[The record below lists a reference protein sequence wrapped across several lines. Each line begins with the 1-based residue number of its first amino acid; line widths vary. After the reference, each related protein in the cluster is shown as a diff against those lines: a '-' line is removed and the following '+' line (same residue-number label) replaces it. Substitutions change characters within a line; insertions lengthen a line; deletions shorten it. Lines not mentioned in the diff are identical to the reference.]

1 VFLKEAGN
9 LDLGAQSFQAT
20 GARQNGSGVRKF
32 IAAEW
37 LYRENNSAEDAIDI
51 CHRLMPPEFSAA
63 SSVARW
69 MIYIIQSRQDRAERP
84 GVLKMHQ
91 LLKQDMA
98 PQASQSGLL
107 APDTTG
113 MNFYRADPALTD
125 LLRIHLPEKLFNHI
139 EPHLDRLGELAG
151 GRLDECARLADRHGP
166 VLHPRDKF
174 GRDVQSIEYH
184 PAYHELERAAFG
196 EFGIHA
202 LSIRKGIMGW
212 PDKYPVVA
220 KHAFTFLFNQTE
232 FGMGCPINVTDGCA
246 KLLANFGSEE
256 LKAKYFD
263 GLTQTD
269 MSRLTQGG
277 QFMTEKEGGS
287 DVGTLTTSAVQEG
300 DHWRLYGEKW
310 FCSNADAK
318 VVMLL
323 ARPEGAP
330 PGTRGVGLFLM
341 PRFLEDGSQNHYR
354 IVRLKDKLGTRSMAS
369 GEIKLEGA
377 IAYAVGKLDR
387 GFVQMAEM
395 VNSSRLSNGVKSTA
409 LMRRAWHDAMTV
421 AKNRVV
427 FGSRIL
433 DLPLGRRQLLKI
445 MLATEQA
452 LSMSFLT
459 ADALDRAEA
468 GSQDAAA
475 LLRILTPTLKFRA
488 TRDARKVCG
497 DALEMRGGIGYIEEF
512 ATARLLRDAHL
523 GSIWE
528 GTGNIVALDALK
540 RAVGR
545 HGAESA
551 LAADL
556 HARLDDSAE
565 VPQAWRDKLRGLAD
579 RAVGFAR
586 EVAAHSDN
594 EAESRRATSLL
605 YHVASAVQLAW
616 EAQRIHARRG
626 DARRLLLSRLV
637 VDQRVTPN
645 DPFRLA
651 ENKSQG
657 AIAALL
663 LGDRPAGMAE
673 VGELLRGA

>member
-1 VFLKEAGN
+1 M
-9 LDLGAQSFQAT
+9 QP
-20 GARQNGSGVRKF
+20 RK
-32 IAAEW
+32 
-37 LYRENNSAEDAIDI
+37 
-51 CHRLMPPEFSAA
+51 
-63 SSVARW
+63 
-69 MIYIIQSRQDRAERP
+69 QDRRAAHP
-84 GVLKMHQ
+84 DQ
-91 LLKQDMA
+91 
-98 PQASQSGLL
+98 PGLL

-113 MNFYRADPALTD
+113 MNFYRADPAFRD
-125 LLRIHLPEKLFNHI
+125 LLRLHLPDKMLRHI
-139 EPHLDRLGELAG
+139 EPHLERLGALAG
-151 GRLDECARLADRHGP
+151 GHLDECARLADRHVP
-166 VLHPRDKF
+166 VLHQRDRF
-174 GRDVQSIEYH
+174 GRDAQYIEYH
-184 PAYHELERAAFG
+184 PAYRELEKAAFG

-202 LSIRKGIMGW
+202 MSIRKGIMGW

-220 KHAFTFLFNQTE
+220 KHAFTFLFNQAE
-232 FGMGCPINVTDGCA
+232 FGLGCPINVTDGCA
-246 KLLANFGSEE
+246 KLLNNFGSEA
-256 LKAKYFD
+256 LKARYLD

-269 MSRLTQGG
+269 ISKLTQGG

-287 DVGTLTTSAVQEG
+287 DVGTLTTTAVQEG
-300 DHWRLYGEKW
+300 DHWRLHGEKW

-323 ARPEGAP
+323 ARPEGAG

-341 PRFLEDGSQNHYR
+341 PRYLDDGSQNHYR

-409 LMRRAWHDAMTV
+409 LMRRAHHDATTV
-421 AKNRVV
+421 ARNRVV
-427 FGSRIL
+427 FGGRII
-433 DLPLGRRQLLKI
+433 DKPLAQRQLMKI
-445 MLATEQA
+445 MLATEQG

-488 TRDARKVCG
+488 TRDARKICG

-523 GSIWE
+523 GSVWE
-528 GTGNIVALDALK
+528 GTGNIVAIDALR

-556 HARLDDSAE
+556 HARLDDSPS
-565 VPQAWRDKLRGLAD
+565 VPQAWRDRLRGLAD
-579 RAVGFAR
+579 RAIGFAR
-586 EVAAHSDN
+586 EVAARSDN
-594 EAESRRATSLL
+594 EADSRRATSVL

-616 EAQRIHARRG
+616 ESQRIHARRG
-626 DARRLLLSRLV
+626 DARRLLLSRMV
-637 VDQRVTPN
+637 IDHRVAAH
-645 DPFRLA
+645 DPFR
-651 ENKSQG
+651 
-657 AIAALL
+657 
-663 LGDRPAGMAE
+663 PT
-673 VGELLRGA
+673 

>member
-1 VFLKEAGN
+1 MQQHSQN
-9 LDLGAQSFQAT
+9 DL
-20 GARQNGSGVRKF
+20 V
-32 IAAEW
+32 
-37 LYRENNSAEDAIDI
+37 NSDP
-51 CHRLMPPEFSAA
+51 R
-63 SSVARW
+63 SS
-69 MIYIIQSRQDRAERP
+69 
-84 GVLKMHQ
+84 
-91 LLKQDMA
+91 
-98 PQASQSGLL
+98 LL
-107 APDTTG
+107 APDTSG
-113 MNFYRADPALTD
+113 MNFYHADPSLSD
-125 LLRIHLPEKLFNHI
+125 LLRIHLPEALFRHI
-139 EPHLDRLGELAG
+139 EPHLDRLGGLAG
-151 GRLDECARLADRHGP
+151 GHLDECARLADRHVP
-166 VLHPRDKF
+166 VLHQRDRF
-174 GRDVQSIEYH
+174 GRDMQWIEYH
-184 PAYHELERAAFG
+184 PAYRELERAAFG

-202 LSIRKGIMGW
+202 MSIRKGILGW
-212 PDKYPVVA
+212 GDKYPVAA
-220 KHAFTFLFNQTE
+220 KHAFTFLFNQAE
-232 FGMGCPINVTDGCA
+232 FGLGCPINVTDGCA
-246 KLLANFGSEE
+246 KLLANFGSEA
-256 LKAKYFD
+256 LKAKYLD

-269 MSRLTQGG
+269 MNKLTQGG

-287 DVGTLTTSAVQEG
+287 DVGTLTTTAVEEG
-300 DHWRLYGEKW
+300 DHWLLYGEKW

-323 ARPEGAP
+323 ARPEGAG

-341 PRFLEDGSQNHYR
+341 PRTLDNGSPNHYR

-427 FGSRIL
+427 FGRRII
-433 DLPLGRRQLLKI
+433 DLPLAQRQLMKI
-445 MLATEQA
+445 TLATEQA

-497 DALEMRGGIGYIEEF
+497 DAMEMRGGIGYIEEF

-528 GTGNIVALDALK
+528 GTGNIVAIDALT

-545 HGAESA
+545 HGADAA

-556 HARLDDSAE
+556 YARLDDSAD
-565 VPQAWRDKLRGLAD
+565 VPSGWRDRLRGLTD

-586 EVAAHSDN
+586 EVAGRGEN
-594 EAESRRATSLL
+594 EAEARRATSLL
-605 YHVASAVQLAW
+605 YHVASAVALAW
-616 EAQRIHARRG
+616 EAHRIHQMRG

-637 VDQRVTPN
+637 IDHRLPSG
-645 DPFRLA
+645 DPFRM
-651 ENKSQG
+651 SDDGRQR
-657 AIAALL
+657 AITQAL
-663 LGDRPAGMAE
+663 LGDRAVGMEEA
-673 VGELLRGA
+673 GELAE

>member
-1 VFLKEAGN
+1 
-9 LDLGAQSFQAT
+9 
-20 GARQNGSGVRKF
+20 
-32 IAAEW
+32 
-37 LYRENNSAEDAIDI
+37 
-51 CHRLMPPEFSAA
+51 
-63 SSVARW
+63 
-69 MIYIIQSRQDRAERP
+69 MINIERNEQ
-84 GVLKMHQ
+84 GLKMQ
-91 LLKQDMA
+91 PLKQDRKTPA
-98 PQASQSGLL
+98 GDQPGLL

-125 LLRIHLPEKLFNHI
+125 LLRLHLPEALFRHI
-139 EPHLDRLGELAG
+139 EPYLDRLGGLAG
-151 GRLDECARLADRHGP
+151 GHLDECARLADRHTP
-166 VLHPRDKF
+166 VLHQRDRF
-174 GRDVQSIEYH
+174 GRDSQYIEYH
-184 PAYHELERAAFG
+184 PAYRELEKAAFG

-202 LSIRKGIMGW
+202 MSIRKGIMGW

-220 KHAFTFLFNQTE
+220 KHAFTFLFNQAE
-232 FGMGCPINVTDGCA
+232 FGLGCPINVTDGCA
-246 KLLANFGSEE
+246 KLLNNFGNEA
-256 LKAKYFD
+256 LKAKYLD

-269 MSRLTQGG
+269 MSKLTQGG

-310 FCSNADAK
+310 FCSNADAE

-323 ARPEGAP
+323 ARPNGAG

-341 PRFLEDGSQNHYR
+341 PRRLDDGSQNHYR

-409 LMRRAWHDAMTV
+409 LMRRAHHDAMTV

-427 FGSRIL
+427 FGQRII
-433 DLPLGRRQLLKI
+433 DLPLARRQLMKI

-512 ATARLLRDAHL
+512 VTARLLRDAHL

-528 GTGNIVALDALK
+528 GTGNIVAIDALK

-545 HGAESA
+545 HGADAA

-556 HARLDDSAE
+556 HARLDDSAN
-565 VPQAWRDKLRGLAD
+565 VPQAWRNRLRELSD
-579 RAVGFAR
+579 RAIGFAR
-586 EVAAHSDN
+586 EVATRTDN
-594 EAESRRATSLL
+594 EADARRATSLL
-605 YHVASAVQLAW
+605 YQVASAVALTW
-616 EAQRIHARRG
+616 EGGRIHEMRG
-626 DARRLLLSRLV
+626 DARRLLLSRMV
-637 VDQRVTPN
+637 IDHRVTAS
-645 DPFRLA
+645 DPFRLT
-651 ENKSQG
+651 ENAVQR
-657 AIAALL
+657 AITDHL
-663 LGDRPAGMAE
+663 LGERAVGMAE
-673 VGELLRGA
+673 VGELIIAA

>member
-1 VFLKEAGN
+1 MINIGRNEQGLKMQPRMH
-9 LDLGAQSFQAT
+9 DRAT
-20 GARQNGSGVRKF
+20 G
-32 IAAEW
+32 
-37 LYRENNSAEDAIDI
+37 SADQ
-51 CHRLMPPEFSAA
+51 P
-63 SSVARW
+63 
-69 MIYIIQSRQDRAERP
+69 
-84 GVLKMHQ
+84 
-91 LLKQDMA
+91 
-98 PQASQSGLL
+98 GLL

-125 LLRIHLPEKLFNHI
+125 LLRLHLPDALFRHI

-151 GRLDECARLADRHGP
+151 GYLDECARLADRHTP
-166 VLHPRDKF
+166 VLHQRDKF
-174 GRDVQSIEYH
+174 GRDTQYIEYH
-184 PAYHELERAAFG
+184 PAYRELEKAAFG

-246 KLLANFGSEE
+246 KLLANFGSEA
-256 LKAKYFD
+256 LKQKYLD

-269 MSRLTQGG
+269 MSKLTQGG

-287 DVGTLTTSAVQEG
+287 DVGTLTTTAVKEG
-300 DHWRLYGEKW
+300 DHWRLRGEKW

-341 PRFLEDGSQNHYR
+341 PRYLDDGSQNHYR

-377 IAYAVGKLDR
+377 IAYAVG
-387 GFVQMAEM
+387 
-395 VNSSRLSNGVKSTA
+395 
-409 LMRRAWHDAMTV
+409 
-421 AKNRVV
+421 
-427 FGSRIL
+427 
-433 DLPLGRRQLLKI
+433 P
-445 MLATEQA
+445 
-452 LSMSFLT
+452 
-459 ADALDRAEA
+459 LDRAEA

-497 DALEMRGGIGYIEEF
+497 DALEMRGGIGYVEEF

-545 HGAESA
+545 HGADAA

-556 HARLDDSAE
+556 HARLDDSAN
-565 VPQAWRDKLRGLAD
+565 VPQAWRSRLHDLTD

-586 EVAAHSDN
+586 EVASKSDN
-594 EAESRRATSLL
+594 EGDARRATSLL
-605 YHVASAVQLAW
+605 YHVASAVALTW
-616 EAQRIHARRG
+616 EGGRIHEMRG
-626 DARRLLLSRLV
+626 DARRLLLSRMV
-637 VDQRVTPN
+637 IDHRVAAG

-651 ENKSQG
+651 ENATQR
-657 AIAALL
+657 AITDHLM
-663 LGDRPAGMAE
+663 GDRA
-673 VGELLRGA
+673 VG

>member
-1 VFLKEAGN
+1 MPKEMRNAAGN
-9 LDLGAQSFQAT
+9 SMQ
-20 GARQNGSGVRKF
+20 
-32 IAAEW
+32 
-37 LYRENNSAEDAIDI
+37 
-51 CHRLMPPEFSAA
+51 P
-63 SSVARW
+63 
-69 MIYIIQSRQDRAERP
+69 
-84 GVLKMHQ
+84 
-91 LLKQDMA
+91 LKQDLTSSS
-98 PQASQSGLL
+98 ASQPGLL

-125 LLRIHLPEKLFNHI
+125 LLKLHLPEALFRHI
-139 EPHLDRLGELAG
+139 EPYLDRLGELAG
-151 GRLDECARLADRHGP
+151 GHLDECARLADRHTP
-166 VLHPRDKF
+166 MLHQRDKF
-174 GRDVQSIEYH
+174 GRDVQTIEYH
-184 PAYHELERAAFG
+184 PAYREIEKAAFG

-246 KLLANFGSEE
+246 KLLNNFGSEA
-256 LKAKYFD
+256 LKAKYLD

-287 DVGTLTTSAVQEG
+287 DVGTLTTRAVQEG

-323 ARPEGAP
+323 ARPEGAG
-330 PGTRGVGLFLM
+330 PGTKGVGLFLM
-341 PRFLEDGSQNHYR
+341 PRFLDDGSPNHYR

-369 GEIKLEGA
+369 GEIKFDGA

-409 LMRRAWHDAMTV
+409 LMRRAWHDAITV
-421 AKNRVV
+421 ARGRVV
-427 FGSRIL
+427 FGQRII
-433 DLPLGRRQLLKI
+433 DLPLARRQLMKI
-445 MLATEQA
+445 MLPTEQA

-475 LLRILTPTLKFRA
+475 LLRVLTPTLKFRA

-497 DALEMRGGIGYIEEF
+497 DAMEMRGGIGYIEEF
-512 ATARLLRDAHL
+512 VTPRLLRDAHL

-528 GTGNIVALDALK
+528 GTGNIVAIDALK

-545 HGAESA
+545 HGADNA

-556 HARLDDSAE
+556 HARLDDSPN
-565 VPQAWRDKLRGLAD
+565 VPQAWRNRLRELSD
-579 RAVGFAR
+579 RAIGFAR
-586 EVAAHSDN
+586 EVAGRIDN
-594 EAESRRATSLL
+594 EGDARRATSLL
-605 YHVASAVQLAW
+605 YHVASAVALAW
-616 EAQRIHARRG
+616 EGGRIHEMRG
-626 DARRLLLSRLV
+626 DARRLLLSRMV
-637 VDQRVTPN
+637 VDHRVMPG

-651 ENKSQG
+651 ENTVQRRMTEH
-657 AIAALL
+657 L
-663 LGDRPAGMAE
+663 LGDRAIGMAE
-673 VGELLRGA
+673 VGELLVAA

>member
-1 VFLKEAGN
+1 MPKQMSTAAGN
-9 LDLGAQSFQAT
+9 SMQP
-20 GARQNGSGVRKF
+20 
-32 IAAEW
+32 
-37 LYRENNSAEDAIDI
+37 
-51 CHRLMPPEFSAA
+51 H
-63 SSVARW
+63 
-69 MIYIIQSRQDRAERP
+69 
-84 GVLKMHQ
+84 
-91 LLKQDMA
+91 KQD
-98 PQASQSGLL
+98 PKTSPISQPGLL

-125 LLRIHLPEKLFNHI
+125 LLKLHLPEALFRHI
-139 EPHLDRLGELAG
+139 EPHLDRLGGLAG
-151 GRLDECARLADRHGP
+151 GYLDECARLADRHTP
-166 VLHPRDKF
+166 VLHQRDKF
-174 GRDVQSIEYH
+174 GRDVQHIEYH
-184 PAYHELERAAFG
+184 PAYRELENVAFG

-212 PDKYPVVA
+212 PYKYPVVA

-246 KLLANFGSEE
+246 KLLANFGSEA
-256 LKAKYFD
+256 LKAKYLD

-287 DVGTLTTSAVQEG
+287 DVGTLTTRAVQEG

-323 ARPEGAP
+323 ARPEGAG

-341 PRFLEDGSQNHYR
+341 PRFLDDCSQNHYR

-369 GEIKLEGA
+369 GEIKLDGA

-409 LMRRAWHDAMTV
+409 LMRRAWHDAITV
-421 AKNRVV
+421 AKGRVV
-427 FGSRIL
+427 FGSRII
-433 DLPLGRRQLLKI
+433 DLPLAQRQLMKI
-445 MLATEQA
+445 MLPTEQA

-497 DALEMRGGIGYIEEF
+497 DAMEMRGGIGYIEEF
-512 ATARLLRDAHL
+512 VTPRLLRDAHL

-528 GTGNIVALDALK
+528 GTGNIVAIDALK

-545 HGAESA
+545 HGADNA

-556 HARLDDSAE
+556 HARLDDSPN
-565 VPQAWRDKLRGLAD
+565 VPQAWRNRLRDLSD
-579 RAVGFAR
+579 RAIAFAR
-586 EVAAHSDN
+586 EVAGRIDN
-594 EAESRRATSLL
+594 EGDARRATSLL
-605 YHVASAVQLAW
+605 YHVASAVALAC
-616 EAQRIHARRG
+616 EGGRIHEMRG
-626 DARRLLLSRLV
+626 DARRLLLSRMV
-637 VDQRVTPN
+637 IDHRVTPG
-645 DPFRLA
+645 DPFRLT
-651 ENKSQG
+651 ENTVQRRMTEH
-657 AIAALL
+657 L
-663 LGDRPAGMAE
+663 LGDRTVGMAE
-673 VGELLRGA
+673 VGELLVAA

>member
-1 VFLKEAGN
+1 MQPGPQNFTAN
-9 LDLGAQSFQAT
+9 L
-20 GARQNGSGVRKF
+20 N
-32 IAAEW
+32 
-37 LYRENNSAEDAIDI
+37 
-51 CHRLMPPEFSAA
+51 H
-63 SSVARW
+63 
-69 MIYIIQSRQDRAERP
+69 RAE
-84 GVLKMHQ
+84 
-91 LLKQDMA
+91 
-98 PQASQSGLL
+98 LL
-107 APDTTG
+107 APDTSG
-113 MNFYRADPALTD
+113 MNFYRADPALAD
-125 LLRIHLPEKLFNHI
+125 LLRIHLPEALVRHI
-139 EPHLDRLGELAG
+139 EPHLDRLGSLAG
-151 GRLDECARLADRHGP
+151 GHLDECARLADRHVP
-166 VLHPRDKF
+166 VLHQRDRF
-174 GRDVQSIEYH
+174 GRDVQWIEYH
-184 PAYHELERAAFG
+184 PAYRELERAAFG

-202 LSIRKGIMGW
+202 MSLRKGIMGW
-212 PDKYPVVA
+212 PGKYPVVA
-220 KHAFTFLFNQTE
+220 KHAFTFLFNQAE
-232 FGMGCPINVTDGCA
+232 FGLGCPINVTDGCA
-246 KLLANFGSEE
+246 KLLANFGSEA
-256 LKAKYFD
+256 LKEKYLD

-269 MSRLTQGG
+269 MNKLTQGG

-287 DVGTLTTSAVQEG
+287 DVGSLTTTAVEEG
-300 DHWRLYGEKW
+300 DHWRLHGEKW

-323 ARPEGAP
+323 ARPQGAG

-341 PRFLEDGSQNHYR
+341 PRTLDDGAPNHYR

-409 LMRRAWHDAMTV
+409 LMRRAYHDAMTV

-427 FGSRIL
+427 FGNRII
-433 DLPLGRRQLLKI
+433 DLPLARRQLMKI

-452 LSMSFLT
+452 LSMSFIT

-497 DALEMRGGIGYIEEF
+497 DAMEMRGGIGYIEEF

-528 GTGNIVALDALK
+528 GTGNIVAIDALT

-545 HGAESA
+545 HSA
-551 LAADL
+551 DTALSADL
-556 HARLDDSAE
+556 HARIDDSAGA
-565 VPQAWRDKLRGLAD
+565 PNAFRDRLRTLAD
-579 RAVGFAR
+579 SAIEFAR
-586 EVAAHSDN
+586 KVAGHSES
-594 EAESRRATSLL
+594 EARRATSLL
-605 YHVASAVQLAW
+605 YHVASAVVLAW
-616 EAQRIHARRG
+616 EAGRIHQMRG

-637 VDQRVTPN
+637 IDHRLSAG

-651 ENKSQG
+651 DDGQQR
-657 AIAALL
+657 AITDLL
-663 LGDRPAGMAE
+663 LGERAVGIVE
-673 VGELLRGA
+673 VGELLR

>member
-1 VFLKEAGN
+1 MVYNIENGRKRQGQKMQPLKH
-9 LDLGAQSFQAT
+9 D
-20 GARQNGSGVRKF
+20 RR
-32 IAAEW
+32 AAIP
-37 LYRENNSAEDAIDI
+37 DQ
-51 CHRLMPPEFSAA
+51 P
-63 SSVARW
+63 
-69 MIYIIQSRQDRAERP
+69 
-84 GVLKMHQ
+84 
-91 LLKQDMA
+91 
-98 PQASQSGLL
+98 GLL

-125 LLRIHLPEKLFNHI
+125 LLRLHLPDATFRHI
-139 EPHLDRLGELAG
+139 EPHLDRLGAMAG
-151 GRLDECARLADRHGP
+151 GHLDECARLADRHTP
-166 VLHPRDKF
+166 VLHQRDKF
-174 GRDVQSIEYH
+174 GRDTQWIEYH
-184 PAYHELERAAFG
+184 PAYRELERAAFG

-202 LSIRKGIMGW
+202 MSVRKGILGW

-220 KHAFTFLFNQTE
+220 KHAFTFLFNQAE
-232 FGMGCPINVTDGCA
+232 FGLGCPINVTDGCA
-246 KLLANFGSEE
+246 KLLNNFGSEA
-256 LKAKYFD
+256 LKAKYLD

-269 MSRLTQGG
+269 MSKLTQGG

-287 DVGTLTTSAVQEG
+287 DVGTLTTRAVQEG

-310 FCSNADAK
+310 FCSNADAE

-323 ARPEGAP
+323 ARPEGAG

-341 PRFLEDGSQNHYR
+341 PRLLDDGSQNHYR

-369 GEIKLEGA
+369 GEIKFEGA

-409 LMRRAWHDAMTV
+409 LMRRAHHDAMTV

-427 FGSRIL
+427 FGGRII
-433 DLPLGRRQLLKI
+433 DKPLAQRQLMKI
-445 MLATEQA
+445 MLATEQG

-528 GTGNIVALDALK
+528 GTGNIVAIDALT
-540 RAVGR
+540 RAIGR
-545 HGAESA
+545 HGADNA

-556 HARLDDSAE
+556 HARLNESAK
-565 VPQAWRDKLRGLAD
+565 VPAAWRNRLRELTD

-586 EVAAHSDN
+586 EVASKMDN
-594 EAESRRATSLL
+594 EGDARRATSLL
-605 YHVASAVQLAW
+605 YHVASAVAFAW
-616 EAQRIHARRG
+616 EGSRIHEMRG
-626 DARRLLLSRLV
+626 DARRLLLSRMV
-637 VDQRVTPN
+637 VDHRIAAG
-645 DPFRLA
+645 DPFRLTESA
-651 ENKSQG
+651 AQR
-657 AIAALL
+657 AITAHL
-663 LGDRPAGMAE
+663 LGDRAVTMAE
-673 VGELLRGA
+673 VGELLSAA

>member
-1 VFLKEAGN
+1 MQPLKH
-9 LDLGAQSFQAT
+9 DRT
-20 GARQNGSGVRKF
+20 
-32 IAAEW
+32 
-37 LYRENNSAEDAIDI
+37 
-51 CHRLMPPEFSAA
+51 AA
-63 SSVARW
+63 SAG
-69 MIYIIQSRQDRAERP
+69 RP
-84 GVLKMHQ
+84 
-91 LLKQDMA
+91 
-98 PQASQSGLL
+98 GLL

-113 MNFYRADPALTD
+113 MNFYRADPTLTD
-125 LLRIHLPEKLFNHI
+125 LLRLHLPEALFRHI
-139 EPHLDRLGELAG
+139 EPHLDRLGGLAG
-151 GRLDECARLADRHGP
+151 GHLDECARLADRHTP
-166 VLHPRDKF
+166 VLHQRDRF
-174 GRDVQSIEYH
+174 GRDSQYIEYH
-184 PAYHELERAAFG
+184 PAYRELEKAAFG

-202 LSIRKGIMGW
+202 MSVRKGILGW

-220 KHAFTFLFNQTE
+220 KHAFTFLFNQAE

-246 KLLANFGSEE
+246 KLLANFGSDA
-256 LKAKYFD
+256 LKEKYLD

-269 MSRLTQGG
+269 MSKLTQGG

-287 DVGTLTTSAVQEG
+287 DVGTLTTSAVQQG
-300 DHWRLYGEKW
+300 DHWRLTGEKW
-310 FCSNADAK
+310 FCSNADAE

-323 ARPEGAP
+323 ARPEGAG

-341 PRFLEDGSQNHYR
+341 PRRLEDGSQNHYR

-409 LMRRAWHDAMTV
+409 LMRRAYHDAMTV
-421 AKNRVV
+421 AKGRVV
-427 FGSRIL
+427 FGQRII
-433 DLPLGRRQLLKI
+433 DLPLARRQLMKI

-528 GTGNIVALDALK
+528 GTGNIVAIDALK

-545 HGAESA
+545 HGADAA

-556 HARLDDSAE
+556 HARLDDSAN
-565 VPQAWRDKLRGLAD
+565 VPQAWRSSLRDLVD
-579 RAVGFAR
+579 RAIGFAR
-586 EVAAHSDN
+586 EVASRTEN
-594 EAESRRATSLL
+594 EADARRVTSLL
-605 YHVASAVQLAW
+605 YHVASAVALAW
-616 EAQRIHARRG
+616 EGGRIHEMRG

-637 VDQRVTPN
+637 IDHRVSPS
-645 DPFRLA
+645 DPFRLT
-651 ENKSQG
+651 ENTVQR
-657 AIAALL
+657 AITDHL
-663 LGDRPAGMAE
+663 LGERSVGMAE
-673 VGELLRGA
+673 VGELISAV

>member
-1 VFLKEAGN
+1 
-9 LDLGAQSFQAT
+9 
-20 GARQNGSGVRKF
+20 
-32 IAAEW
+32 
-37 LYRENNSAEDAIDI
+37 
-51 CHRLMPPEFSAA
+51 
-63 SSVARW
+63 
-69 MIYIIQSRQDRAERP
+69 
-84 GVLKMHQ
+84 
-91 LLKQDMA
+91 
-98 PQASQSGLL
+98 
-107 APDTTG
+107 
-113 MNFYRADPALTD
+113 
-125 LLRIHLPEKLFNHI
+125 
-139 EPHLDRLGELAG
+139 
-151 GRLDECARLADRHGP
+151 
-166 VLHPRDKF
+166 
-174 GRDVQSIEYH
+174 
-184 PAYHELERAAFG
+184 
-196 EFGIHA
+196 GIHA
-202 LSIRKGIMGW
+202 MSVRKGILGW
-212 PDKYPVVA
+212 PGKNPVGA

-232 FGMGCPINVTDGCA
+232 FGLGCPINVTDGCA
-246 KLLANFGSEE
+246 KLLNNFGSRD
-256 LKAKYFD
+256 LQDKYLG

-269 MSRLTQGG
+269 MAKLTQGG

-287 DVGTLTTSAVQEG
+287 DVGTLTTTSVQER
-300 DHWRLYGEKW
+300 DHWRLHGEKW

-323 ARPEGAP
+323 ARPQGAES
-330 PGTRGVGLFLM
+330 GTRGVGLFLM
-341 PRFLEDGSQNHYR
+341 PRFLDDGSQNHYR

-409 LMRRAWHDAMTV
+409 LMRRAHHDAMTV
-421 AKNRVV
+421 AQHRVV
-427 FGSRIL
+427 FGSRII
-433 DLPLGRRQLLKI
+433 DLPLARRQLMKI
-445 MLATEQA
+445 MLPTEQA

-468 GSQDAAA
+468 GSQDAGA

-497 DALEMRGGIGYIEEF
+497 DAMEMRGGIGYIEEF

-528 GTGNIVALDALK
+528 GTGNIVAIDALK

-556 HARLDDSAE
+556 HARLDDSAT
-565 VPQAWRDKLRGLAD
+565 VPQAWRDRLRGLAD

-594 EAESRRATSLL
+594 EAESRRATGLL

-637 VDQRVTPN
+637 VDHCVPPR
-645 DPFRLA
+645 
-651 ENKSQG
+651 
-657 AIAALL
+657 
-663 LGDRPAGMAE
+663 
-673 VGELLRGA
+673 

>member
-1 VFLKEAGN
+1 MHPLMH
-9 LDLGAQSFQAT
+9 DRAT
-20 GARQNGSGVRKF
+20 G
-32 IAAEW
+32 
-37 LYRENNSAEDAIDI
+37 SANQ
-51 CHRLMPPEFSAA
+51 P
-63 SSVARW
+63 
-69 MIYIIQSRQDRAERP
+69 
-84 GVLKMHQ
+84 
-91 LLKQDMA
+91 
-98 PQASQSGLL
+98 GLL

-125 LLRIHLPEKLFNHI
+125 LLRLHLPDALFRHI

-151 GRLDECARLADRHGP
+151 DYLDECARLADRHTP
-166 VLHPRDKF
+166 VLHQRDKF
-174 GRDVQSIEYH
+174 GRDTQYIEYH
-184 PAYHELERAAFG
+184 PAYRELEKAAFG

-202 LSIRKGIMGW
+202 MSIRKGIMGW

-246 KLLANFGSEE
+246 KLLNNFGSEA
-256 LKAKYFD
+256 LKARYLD

-269 MSRLTQGG
+269 MSKLTQGG

-287 DVGTLTTSAVQEG
+287 DVGTLTTRAVQEG

-323 ARPEGAP
+323 ARPEGAG

-341 PRFLEDGSQNHYR
+341 PRFLDDGSQNHYR

-377 IAYAVGKLDR
+377 VAYAVGKLDR

-409 LMRRAWHDAMTV
+409 LMRRAHHDAMTV
-421 AKNRVV
+421 ARNRVV
-427 FGSRIL
+427 FGRRII
-433 DLPLGRRQLLKI
+433 DLPLARRQLMKI
-445 MLATEQA
+445 MLPTEQA

-512 ATARLLRDAHL
+512 ATSRLLRDAHL

-528 GTGNIVALDALK
+528 GTGNIVAIDTLT

-545 HGAESA
+545 HGADAA

-556 HARLDDSAE
+556 HARLDDSAN
-565 VPQAWRDKLRGLAD
+565 VPQAWRNRLRELAD

-586 EVAAHSDN
+586 EVARSSDN
-594 EAESRRATSLL
+594 EGDARRATSLL
-605 YHVASAVQLAW
+605 YHIASAVALAW
-616 EAQRIHARRG
+616 EGGRIHEMRG
-626 DARRLLLSRLV
+626 DARRLLLSRMV
-637 VDQRVTPN
+637 VDHRVSTG

-651 ENKSQG
+651 ENATQR
-657 AIAALL
+657 AITDHL
-663 LGDRPAGMAE
+663 LGERNLGMAE
-673 VGELLRGA
+673 VGELLVAA

>member
-1 VFLKEAGN
+1 MQQHSGHDV
-9 LDLGAQSFQAT
+9 T
-20 GARQNGSGVRKF
+20 AR
-32 IAAEW
+32 A
-37 LYRENNSAEDAIDI
+37 
-51 CHRLMPPEFSAA
+51 
-63 SSVARW
+63 
-69 MIYIIQSRQDRAERP
+69 DRP
-84 GVLKMHQ
+84 
-91 LLKQDMA
+91 
-98 PQASQSGLL
+98 GLL
-107 APDTTG
+107 APDTSG

-125 LLRIHLPEKLFNHI
+125 LLRIHLPDRIFNHI
-139 EPHLDRLGELAG
+139 EPHLDRLGGLAG
-151 GRLDECARLADRHGP
+151 GYLDECARLADHHTP
-166 VLHPRDKF
+166 ILHQRDRF
-174 GRDVQSIEYH
+174 GRDMQWIEYH
-184 PAYHELERAAFG
+184 PAYRELEKAAFG

-202 LSIRKGIMGW
+202 MSIRKGILGW
-212 PDKYPVVA
+212 PGKYPVVA
-220 KHAFTFLFNQTE
+220 KHAFTFLFNQAE
-232 FGMGCPINVTDGCA
+232 FGLGCPINVTDGCA
-246 KLLANFGSEE
+246 NLLANFGSDA
-256 LKAKYFD
+256 LKAKYLD

-269 MSRLTQGG
+269 MAKLTQGG

-300 DHWRLYGEKW
+300 DHWRLSGEKW
-310 FCSNADAK
+310 FCSNADAE

-323 ARPEGAP
+323 ARPQGAP
-330 PGTRGVGLFLM
+330 GGTRGVGLFLM
-341 PRFLEDGSQNHYR
+341 PRHLDDGSQNHYR

-377 IAYAVGKLDR
+377 IAYAAGRLDR

-409 LMRRAWHDAMTV
+409 LMRRAHHDAMTV

-427 FGSRIL
+427 FGSRIV
-433 DLPLGRRQLLKI
+433 DLPLGRRQLMKI

-468 GSQDAAA
+468 DSQDAAA

-540 RAVGR
+540 RAIGR
-545 HGAESA
+545 HGADSA

-556 HARLDDSAE
+556 HARLDDSTQ
-565 VPQAWRDKLRGLAD
+565 VPQAWRDRLRGLTD
-579 RAVGFAR
+579 RTIGFAR
-586 EVAAHSDN
+586 EVASRTDN
-594 EAESRRATSLL
+594 EAEARRATSLL
-605 YHVASAVQLAW
+605 YHVASAVAFAW
-616 EAQRIHARRG
+616 EAQRIHERRG

-637 VDQRVTPN
+637 VDHRISAS
-645 DPFRLA
+645 DPFRLT
-651 ENKSQG
+651 ENATQA
-657 AIAALL
+657 AITDHLL
-663 LGDRPAGMAE
+663 DERPAGIAE
-673 VGELLRGA
+673 VGELLAAA